1 MISVPIFDAKNKL
14 PQYVHQVENGE
25 QIELTR
31 YNKKVAILLSNE
43 DYEQLNGGDNFVST
57 YRLYKNRINEFYKN
71 NPDFILSKEK

>member
-14 PQYVHQVENGE
+14 PQYVHQVESGE

-43 DYEQLNGGDNFVST
+43 DYDQMCGGDNFISV
-57 YRLYKNRINEFYKN
+57 YRLYKNKIIDLYKSHPEINLLE
-71 NPDFILSKEK
+71 DE